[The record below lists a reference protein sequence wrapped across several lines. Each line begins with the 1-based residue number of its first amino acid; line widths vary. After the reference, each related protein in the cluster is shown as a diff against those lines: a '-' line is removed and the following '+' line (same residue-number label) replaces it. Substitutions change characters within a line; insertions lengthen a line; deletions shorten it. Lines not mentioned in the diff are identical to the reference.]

1 MVLPICQNSGEEKMI
16 QPGRALTLSMVLAI
30 GFFTFNICMA
40 GGFDAPFD
48 VNPVYETVYIKH
60 RAEEGILGVE
70 GWSLQGNTLY
80 GYFDDDN
87 IAGLPASEIGSITL
101 DGSLGVSNVQIAV
114 DLRDMHDFNELN
126 CGDEPLR
133 IGSVTNIGGTL
144 DSVTTI
150 VNVEGPIRY

>member
-1 MVLPICQNSGEEKMI
+1 MI
-16 QPGRALTLSMVLAI
+16 RLGRALTLLMVLAS
-30 GFFTFNICMA
+30 GFFTVTICMA
-40 GGFDAPFD
+40 DGFDAPFD

-60 RAEEGILGVE
+60 RAEEGILGAE

-114 DLRDMHDFNELN
+114 DLRDMHDFEELN
-126 CGDEPLR
+126 SGGEPLR